1 MSSKKFT
8 SYHGYDYRDDRMFV
22 MNIATA
28 TKDDK
33 RCWNLA
39 TYRNT
44 ISLPA
49 TRNDFFDTKEE
60 LIDYIKKVEP
70 CVPLISN
77 NGQSL
82 EIPNHINNENIYE
95 VWDYFNKWLSERD
108 LFSSVKQISHVPYY
122 IDKSGHKKVIFHATH
137 EVIKR

>member
-1 MSSKKFT
+1 MSSKKFI
-8 SYHGYDYRDDRMFV
+8 SYQGSDYRDDRMYV

-28 TKDDK
+28 TKDNK

-49 TRNDFFDTKEE
+49 TRNDFFDTKKE

-77 NGQSL
+77 NGQPL
-82 EIPNHINNENIYE
+82 KIPSHINAEDIND
-95 VWDYFNKWLSERD
+95 VWKYFNEWLSESG
-108 LFSSVKQISHVPYY
+108 LFSSLREISHVPYY
-122 IDKSGHKKVIFHATH
+122 IDNRGYKRAVFHATH
-137 EVIKR
+137 EVIQ

>member
-1 MSSKKFT
+1 MSSKKFI
-8 SYHGYDYRDDRMFV
+8 SHQGYDYRDDRMYV

-49 TRNDFFDTKEE
+49 TRNDFFDTKKE
-60 LIDYIKKVEP
+60 LIDYIKEVEP

-77 NGQSL
+77 NGQPL
-82 EIPNHINNENIYE
+82 EIPSHIDTEDINE
-95 VWDYFNKWLSERD
+95 VWNYFNEWLIDRD
-108 LFSSVKQISHVPYY
+108 LFSTIKKISHVPYY
-122 IDKSGHKKVIFHATH
+122 LDNRGYKEVIFHATH